1 MTASLCDRPAV
12 ELRRMIGDKEISPR
26 ELLASCRER
35 AAAVNPSVNALVA
48 EDPRA
53 EAAAEQA
60 EAAVLRGE
68 SLGALHGLPLGIK
81 DLTETEGLVT
91 SHGSLLFKDNVPAVD
106 DPLVARLRQAGGI
119 IAAKTNTPEFGA
131 GANTRNEVYGATGNP
146 FDVERTCA
154 GSSGGSAVALAL
166 SMLPLCTGSDLGGSL
181 RTPAAYCGVVGLRPT
196 PHLVPDVTGSRVFA
210 PLSVEG
216 PMARS
221 LADLRLLLWSMAGED
236 QMDPLS
242 RPVGEGQKG
251 TAAHADPASARVALS
266 EDLGVAPVSQ
276 AVRKL
281 FRARTAEMA
290 PLFKDCQSSDPELQ
304 DANWVFETLRAV
316 GFLANYR
323 GHYQRHY
330 DLLGPNVRANVALGL
345 ERSASDVADAMVAQA
360 GLYRGFQTF
369 LREFDYL
376 ICPVASV
383 QPFDKTQWYP
393 QEIDGKPLATYI
405 SWIAIT
411 YAITLT
417 GCPAVVLP
425 CGVDEDG
432 LPFAVQIVGRPWQ
445 EAALLDFAAAIEAAL
460 AKLPHCSRPLPD
472 LGRLRG

>member
-1 MTASLCDRPAV
+1 MTASLCDRSAV

-53 EAAAEQA
+53 EGAAEAA
-60 EAAVLRGE
+60 EAAVLRGDT
-68 SLGALHGLPLGIK
+68 LGPLHGLPLGIK
-81 DLTETEGLVT
+81 DLTETEGLTT
-91 SHGSLLFKDNVPAVD
+91 SFGSQLFKDNVPAAD

-119 IAAKTNTPEFGA
+119 VAAKTNTPEFGA
-131 GANTRNEVYGATGNP
+131 GANTRNDVYGATGNP
-146 FDVERTCA
+146 FDPVKTCA

-196 PHLVPDVTGSRVFA
+196 PHLVPDVGGNRVFS

-221 LADLRLLLWSMAGED
+221 VADLGLMLWAMAGED
-236 QMDPLS
+236 PMDPLS
-242 RPVGEGQKG
+242 RPLAMGQRQ
-251 TAAHADPASARVALS
+251 AAHADPASARVALS
-266 EDLGVAPVSQ
+266 EDLGVAPVSK
-276 AVRKL
+276 AVRQL

-290 PLFKDCQSSDPELQ
+290 PLFKSCRSADPDLQ

-316 GFLANYR
+316 GFLASYR
-323 GHYQRHY
+323 GYYEQSH

-345 ERSASDVADAMVAQA
+345 ERSATDVADAQVGHAK
-360 GLYRGFQTF
+360 LYRGFQRF
-369 LREFDYL
+369 LQDYDYL

-383 QPFDKTQWYP
+383 QPFDKSQWYP
-393 QEIDGKPLATYI
+393 EEIDGKPLATYI

-417 GCPAVVLP
+417 GCPSIVLP
-425 CGVDEDG
+425 CGVDEEG

-445 EAALLDFAAAIEAAL
+445 EAALLDFAAAVESAL
-460 AKLPHCSRPLPD
+460 AKLPHCARPLPN
-472 LGRLRG
+472 LQNLRG